1 MLGSLLMQQPSPK
14 QSAPRILSVPTMLAY
29 GIGQTAE
36 GMKNQAF
43 NVFLFFY
50 YSQVIGLSGGMV
62 GLALGVALVFD
73 AVTDPMI
80 GVLSDRTRSRWGR
93 RHPYVFASALPLA
106 LGFVALFSPPSG
118 MSEWGTFFWLTGF
131 AVMVR
136 AAITLFHVP
145 YLALGA
151 EMAPDY
157 NQRSMLFAFS
167 TVCGIAGMAVVS
179 FVGFRFFFPTT
190 ELFSPG
196 NLNPAGYTP
205 FALFFGG
212 IMFACVMLCCFGTA
226 REIPHLQRMPAQPAL
241 GTRYLAGEFLSV
253 LRNRSFRLIFF
264 GMLMTTFAIAI
275 EAVMSP
281 FIGLHFWGLS
291 TEQVSKIAIAT
302 LVGLFLGLPLAGV
315 LTSLLDKKLALVIPA
330 IFVIINANAAIV
342 LRLLDVSWLP
352 ANGSEAVFWI
362 HFMRYLLQG
371 ICLPIILASF
381 NSMFADIA
389 DEVELQTG
397 KRKEGVIYSLRSF
410 ANKLTGALGAIVGG
424 KVIDL
429 IAFPQGASVG
439 TVPAE
444 TIWWLGF
451 VEGPA
456 TSIISFIGILFYL
469 RYRIDRR
476 RHAEIRAEL
485 ERRGVIQDSVLV

>member
-1 MLGSLLMQQPSPK
+1 MQHATESQP
-14 QSAPRILSVPTMLAY
+14 APRKLAPFTILTYAT
-29 GIGQTAE
+29 GQMAE

-43 NVFLFFY
+43 TVFLFFY
-50 YSQVIGLSGGMV
+50 YSQVIGLSGAMV
-62 GLALGVALVFD
+62 GWALGVALVFD

-80 GVLSDRTRSRWGR
+80 GVISDRTRSRWGR
-93 RHPYVFASALPLA
+93 RHPYILASAAPLA
-106 LGFVALFSPPSG
+106 LGLIALFSPPAG
-118 MSEWGTFFWLTGF
+118 MSEWNTFFWLTSF
-131 AVMVR
+131 AIIVR

-145 YLALGA
+145 FLALGA

-167 TVCGIAGMAVVS
+167 TVFGIAGMAMVS
-179 FVGFRFFFPTT
+179 YIGFKFFFPTT

-205 FALFFGG
+205 FAVFFGA
-212 IMFACVMLCCFGTA
+212 IMFVCVLVCCFGTA
-226 REIPHLQRMPAQPAL
+226 REIPHLQRLPTVPDF
-241 GTRYLAGEFLSV
+241 GFDYLIGEFVSV
-253 LRNRSFRLIFF
+253 LRSRSFRLIFF

-281 FIGLHFWGLS
+281 FIGLHFWALT
-291 TEQVSKIAIAT
+291 TEQIALISFAT
-302 LVGLFLGLPLAGV
+302 LFGLLLGLPMAGV
-315 LTSLLDKKLALVIPA
+315 LTKTLDKKLALVLPA
-330 IFVIINANAAIV
+330 IFVIFNANAAIV

-352 ANGSEAVFWI
+352 ANGTEGVFWL
-362 HFMRYLLQG
+362 HFMRYFLQG
-371 ICLPIILASF
+371 ICLPIILGSF

-389 DEVELQTG
+389 DEIELQTG
-397 KRKEGVIYSLRSF
+397 RRKEGIIYSLRSF

-424 KVIDL
+424 RVIDL

-439 TVPAE
+439 SVPAD

-456 TSIISFIGILFYL
+456 TSIISFVGILFYL
-469 RYRIDRR
+469 RYRIDRT
-476 RHAEIRAEL
+476 RHAEIRAAIEA
-485 ERRGVIQDSVLV
+485 RDTDGSVAP